1 MKKIKLFEAFST
13 STKISK
19 KIDKINQVVIYWA
32 IESFF
37 NARDWS
43 IQIKDTVY
51 GRIYFI
57 SSGGNVFFTYTQFLN
72 LKIEVDIYCG
82 TTLLSYLKEKKLANK
97 VTSNKRIPEG
107 YKPDYFNKKVKNALQ
122 LAINK
127 LLPSSQISN

>member
-82 TTLLSYLKEKKLANK
+82 TTLSSYLKEKKLANK

-107 YKPDYFNKKVKNALQ
+107 YKPDYFNKKVKNVLQ

-127 LLPSSQISN
+127 LLLSSQIST

>member
-13 STKISK
+13 SRKISK

-57 SSGGNVFFTYTQFLN
+57 SSGGNVFFAYTQFLN
-72 LKIEVDIYCG
+72 RKIEVDIYCG
-82 TTLLSYLKEKKLANK
+82 TLLLSYLKEKKLANK
-97 VTSNKRIPEG
+97 VTSNKRIPVG

-127 LLPSSQISN
+127 LLPSSQI